1 MQAYAE
7 KRILVHC
14 WWECTWVQPL
24 WKTAWKC
31 LKKLKRELPYDPA
44 IPLQGIYLEKKKNG
58 NTALKRYKHPS
69 VHSSIIYHRQ
79 DIEGT

>member
-44 IPLQGIYLEKKKNG
+44 IPLQGIYLEKKKW
-58 NTALKRYKHPS
+58 KHCFEKIQAPQCS
-69 VHSSIIYHRQ
+69 
-79 DIEGT
+79 